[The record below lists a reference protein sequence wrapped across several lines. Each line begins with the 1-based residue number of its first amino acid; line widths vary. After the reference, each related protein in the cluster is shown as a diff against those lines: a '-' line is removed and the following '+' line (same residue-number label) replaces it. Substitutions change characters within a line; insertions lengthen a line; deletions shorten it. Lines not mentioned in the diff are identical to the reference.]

1 MPEKCQTPQDC
12 PMASRIET
20 LERANDQHGSTHR
33 EIFARL
39 NDVERDNAVQ
49 EAHYKAILEKLDSLT
64 RRHDELNRKLSELEA
79 KPGKRWES
87 IVEKA
92 IWAVCAAVIAF
103 LLGRVGL

>member
-1 MPEKCQTPQDC
+1 MPENCSPKDC
-12 PMASRIET
+12 PVSARVDT
-20 LERANDQHGSTHR
+20 LEKEFDRYRENSSETHKEMFR
-33 EIFARL
+33 RL
-39 NDVERDNAVQ
+39 GDLEKAEAAQ
-49 EAHYKAILEKLDSLT
+49 EKHFETVNEKLD
-64 RRHDELNRKLSELEA
+64 KLIEWQENQRD